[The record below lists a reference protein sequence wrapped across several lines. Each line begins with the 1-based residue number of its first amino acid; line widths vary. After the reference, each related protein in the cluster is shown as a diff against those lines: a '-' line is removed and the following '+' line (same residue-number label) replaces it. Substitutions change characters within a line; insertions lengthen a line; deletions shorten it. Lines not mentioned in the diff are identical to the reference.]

1 MRAYGAA
8 SLYWLTC
15 NLHIGILVDNQT
27 LSRASSSR
35 NLLGSCRHD
44 KVCTALGIWLTPP
57 TFEAPTTPK
66 CRYNATHVIW
76 DLLTSDQC
84 DRVEDRR
91 VEPQR
96 DASLVGEE
104 LGSTPGKP
112 LTLVFTL
119 KLRNQIRHNSHGTPS
134 RIRTETGTGFGWVPL
149 PLG

>member
-57 TFEAPTTPK
+57 TFEAPTTTK
-66 CRYNATHVIW
+66 CRYNATHATW

-91 VEPQR
+91 SNRSGRKPCRRRTRLYAWQAIDAGIHVELQGPNK
-96 DASLVGEE
+96 A
-104 LGSTPGKP
+104 
-112 LTLVFTL
+112 
-119 KLRNQIRHNSHGTPS
+119 
-134 RIRTETGTGFGWVPL
+134 
-149 PLG
+149 